1 MKSLSKVVSAV
12 CLVQI
17 GLLSLTGLPAYCLT
31 ADGTAQ
37 AASGT
42 AELDTFEQSLYGYAK
57 TKQPVD
63 DRLNALEMTIF
74 GAKQNGTTG
83 SRIAAISLAVGKSK
97 TDLLLPPLAPKL
109 DTHSEPV
116 ATTSSRSSSD
126 QYNSSRDDSSRDQAT
141 ADAETPA
148 ERSKE
153 ALQHATLLYSQG
165 HMAEAEQAF
174 KHVLTLDYRNA
185 DAYYNLGVIA
195 ESRGD
200 LQGALGHYQR
210 AANLKPADSELG
222 DAVRAVQ
229 SKIGDRVAAD
239 SRAKAQQQQ
248 AQDLARASESKENLK
263 RTAADAQVAFKSGDY
278 NRAIAGLTTVANS
291 APNDPD
297 VQYALAQAYRGK
309 GDLNSARQALG
320 RALSLDPQNQLYRTA
335 LSDLKNASPSGS
347 NNNVAYGNQAASPPR
362 QSGYSSPGGYTSP
375 SPYTSPSDSGNGNSA
390 YGQAGSGA
398 APAPFSGDSSASGVT
413 PFTASGES
421 QLQSTPGYHHGY
433 ANGGSPSFSMTSFG
447 GLPLGL
453 GLGGLGMGMGMGGMG
468 MGNNTRLKRVAIG
481 AGTGMAVGALMGMPS
496 HHAGKSAM
504 KGALVGGMLG
514 LITGGF

>member
-1 MKSLSKVVSAV
+1 MARMKSLSKVVSAV
-12 CLVQI
+12 CIVQV
-17 GLLSLTGLPAYCLT
+17 GLLSFAGLPAYCLT

-37 AASGT
+37 AASST
-42 AELDTFEQSLYGYAK
+42 AQLDSFEQSLYGYAK
-57 TKQPVD
+57 TKQAVD
-63 DRLNALEMTIF
+63 DRLSALEMTIF
-74 GAKQNGTTG
+74 GAKQNGTTE
-83 SRIAAISLAVGKSK
+83 SRIASISQAVGKSK

-109 DTHSEPV
+109 DTNSESAASANSRSV
-116 ATTSSRSSSD
+116 GDQYTSSHND
-126 QYNSSRDDSSRDQAT
+126 YSRDLAG

-148 ERSKE
+148 ERSKA
-153 ALQHATLLYSQG
+153 ALQQATVLYSQG

-200 LQGALGHYQR
+200 LQGALSNYQR
-210 AANLKPADSELG
+210 AANLKPADSELV

-229 SKIGDRVAAD
+229 SKIGDKVAAD
-239 SRAKAQQQQ
+239 GRAKAQQQQ
-248 AQDLARASESKENLK
+248 AQDLARASASKENLK

-278 NRAIAGLTTVANS
+278 NRAIAGLSNVANQ

-335 LSDLKNASPSGS
+335 MSDLKNANPAGSG
-347 NNNVAYGNQAASPPR
+347 NNVAYGNQAPQPGR

-375 SPYTSPSDSGNGNSA
+375 SDSGNQSA
-390 YGQAGSGA
+390 YGQSGSGA
-398 APAPFSGDSSASGVT
+398 APAPFSGDSSAQSGVT

-421 QLQSTPGYHHGY
+421 QLSSTPGYHHGY

-447 GLPLGL
+447 GLPLGM
-453 GLGGLGMGMGMGGMG
+453 GLGGLGMGMGGMGGGGMG
-468 MGNNTRLKRVAIG
+468 STRLKRVAIG